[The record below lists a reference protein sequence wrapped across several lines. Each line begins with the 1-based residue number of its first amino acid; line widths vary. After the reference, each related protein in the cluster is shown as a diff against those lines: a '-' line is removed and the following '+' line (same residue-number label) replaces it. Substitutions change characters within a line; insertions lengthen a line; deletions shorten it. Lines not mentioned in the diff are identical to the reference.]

1 MAAIL
6 TDVGLFATTAIDVMG
21 DVVTFMVATPIVL
34 IPVIASIALLG
45 VGLVKKFI

>member
-6 TDVGLFATTAIDVMG
+6 TDVGLFATSAIDVMG
-21 DVVTFMVATPIVL
+21 DVVTGVVAHPILL
-34 IPVIASIALLG
+34 IGIIAGIVMFG